1 MSFHAMTVPRT
12 TKGDAMSH
20 ADVNGLSLYY
30 EEHGSGE
37 PLVLLHGGISA
48 GEMFGAILPELS
60 ANRRVI
66 TVDLQGHGG
75 TADAD
80 RPLRPQTM
88 ADDIAARIEHLGLP
102 DADVMGYS
110 LGGMVAL
117 RTAIQ
122 HPQRVRRLVLVSTGF
137 RRAGSHPEV
146 VEAMDQFSPELADVL
161 KQSPLYERYSRL
173 APRVQDWPVLIA
185 KTSELLKDDYDW
197 TAEIEQLEAPT
208 MLVFADADSV
218 RPAHIVEFYGLLGG
232 GLRDASWDG
241 SLRPTARLAIL
252 PGTTHYDIYA
262 SPALAPAV
270 IGFLDAPAAEPA

>member
-1 MSFHAMTVPRT
+1 MSY
-12 TKGDAMSH
+12 

-48 GEMFGAILPELS
+48 GEMFEAIMPELS
-60 ANRRVI
+60 AKRRVI

-75 TADAD
+75 TADID
-80 RPLRPQTM
+80 RPLRPESM
-88 ADDIAARIEHLGLP
+88 ADDVAALIEHLGLAQ
-102 DADVMGYS
+102 ADVMGYS
-110 LGGMVAL
+110 LGGAVAL

-122 HPQRVRRLVLVSTGF
+122 HPQLVRRLVLVSIPF
-137 RRAGSHPEV
+137 RRDGSHPEV
-146 VEAMDQFSPELADVL
+146 VEAMDQFTPQLAEML
-161 KQSPLYERYSRL
+161 RQSPLYERYSRL
-173 APRVQDWPVLIA
+173 APRVEDWPVLIA
-185 KTSELLKDDYDW
+185 KTSDALHYQYDW
-197 TAEIEQLEAPT
+197 TAETERLQTPT

-270 IGFLDAPAAEPA
+270 TAFLDAAAV